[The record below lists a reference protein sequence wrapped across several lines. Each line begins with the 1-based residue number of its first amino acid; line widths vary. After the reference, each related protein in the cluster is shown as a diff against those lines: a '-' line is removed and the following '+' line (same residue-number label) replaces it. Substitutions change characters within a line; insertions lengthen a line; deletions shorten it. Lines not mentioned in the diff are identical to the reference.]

1 MSDLNQQMRR
11 DIVLIDELLSG
22 NTENGCVEFK
32 HNNASPEMIGKL
44 CSALSNVARIQEK
57 DFAYVLWGV
66 EDGTQKI
73 VGTTFNPETQT
84 KGNQVL
90 AMWLSQ
96 MLTPRIT
103 FSFRQVNH
111 PDGKLVL
118 LEIPATH
125 TTPVEFERTAYL
137 RIGSATPR
145 LSDYPEHY
153 QKLINS
159 LRSYNWE
166 KAVAKSFVTADEVVK
181 LIDYPSYFKLTKQ
194 NLPENRSG
202 ILERLAADAIINKDV
217 GGHWNITNLGA
228 ILFAENLED
237 FGSAH
242 SRKGIRFVA
251 YDGDNRASTVK
262 QRIDGKKGYANA
274 FSGIVS
280 YINNL
285 LPVNEHIG
293 STQRNQQLLFPE
305 IAIRETIANALIHQD
320 MTISGTGPLVELFDT
335 RLEITNPG
343 KSLVQTDRMIDL
355 PPRSRNEA
363 LASLM
368 RRMGMCEEQGT
379 GLDKVIMSVEVNQL
393 PPPKFQE
400 MDHSMRVILF
410 APRTFADMTVSE
422 RTRACYQH
430 SIMKYLE
437 GAKMKNSTLCE
448 RFGIEKHNAAQA
460 SAVIKKALDNKL
472 IKAADPEHPRGGYEP
487 IWA

>member
-1 MSDLNQQMRR
+1 MSELSKQMQR
-11 DIVLIDELLSG
+11 DIVLINELLSG
-22 NTENGCVEFK
+22 NSEQGCVEFK
-32 HNNASPEMIGKL
+32 HNNETPDMIGKL
-44 CSALSNVARIQEK
+44 CSALSNTARIEEK
-57 DFAYVLWGV
+57 DFAYVVWGI
-66 EDGTQKI
+66 EDETHNI
-73 VGTTFNPETQT
+73 IGTTFNPDAKT
-84 KGNQVL
+84 KGNQVFI
-90 AMWLSQ
+90 MWLSQ

-103 FSFRQVNH
+103 FTFRKVNH
-111 PDGKLVL
+111 PQGNLIL

-125 TTPVEFERTAYL
+125 TTPVEFNKTAYI

-153 QKLINS
+153 QKLISN

-166 KAVAKSFVTADEVVK
+166 KAVAKSFVSADEVVK
-181 LIDYPSYFKLTKQ
+181 FIDYPSYFKLTKQ
-194 NLPENRSG
+194 NLPANKEG
-202 ILERLAADAIINKDV
+202 ILEHLSADNIINKDV

-228 ILFAENLED
+228 ILFAENLDD
-237 FGSAH
+237 FDTSL
-242 SRKGIRFVA
+242 SRKGIRFVS
-251 YDGDNRASTVK
+251 YEGDNRAAIVK

-274 FSGIVS
+274 FSGVVA

-285 LPVNEHIG
+285 LPVNERIG
-293 STQRNQQLLFPE
+293 STQREPQLVFPE

-320 MTISGTGPLVELFDT
+320 MTISGTGPLVELFNT

-343 KSLVQTDRMIDL
+343 KSLVKTDRMIDL

-379 GLDKVIMSVEVNQL
+379 GLDKVINSVEINQL

-400 MDHSMRVILF
+400 MENSMRVVLF
-410 APRTFADMTVSE
+410 APRSFADMTIAE

-430 SIMKYLE
+430 SIMKYLD
-437 GAKMKNSTLCE
+437 GKKMKNSTLCE
-448 RFGIEKHNAAQA
+448 RLGIDKKNAAQA
-460 SAVIKKALDNKL
+460 SIVIKKALENKF

>member
-1 MSDLNQQMRR
+1 MNELSKQMQR
-11 DIVLIDELLSG
+11 DIVLVNELLST
-22 NTENGCVEFK
+22 NTEMGCVEFK
-32 HNNASPEMIGKL
+32 HNNESPDMIGKL
-44 CSALSNVARIQEK
+44 CSALSNAARIEEK
-57 DFAYVLWGV
+57 DFAYVIWGI
-66 EDGTQKI
+66 EDDTQEI
-73 VGTTFNPETQT
+73 LGTTFKPETKT
-84 KGNQVL
+84 KGNQVFL
-90 AMWLSQ
+90 MWLSQ

-103 FSFRQVNH
+103 FYFRKVNH
-111 PDGKLVL
+111 PKGNLVL

-125 TTPVEFERTAYL
+125 TTPVEYDRIAYI

-145 LSDYPEHY
+145 ISDYPEHY

-166 KAVAKSFVTADEVVK
+166 KAVAKSFVTADEIVK
-181 LIDYPSYFKLTKQ
+181 LIDYPAYFKLTKQ
-194 NLPENRSG
+194 NLPANKKG
-202 ILERLAADAIINKDV
+202 ILERLSADNLIKKDV

-237 FGSAH
+237 FDTAL

-251 YDGDNRASTVK
+251 YNGDNRAATVK
-262 QRIDGKKGYANA
+262 QRIDGKKGYAKA
-274 FSGIVS
+274 FSGIVA
-280 YINNL
+280 YINDL
-285 LPVNEHIG
+285 LPINERIG
-293 STQRNQQLLFPE
+293 STQRKPQLVFPE
-305 IAIRETIANALIHQD
+305 IAIRETIANALIHQN
-320 MTISGTGPLVELFDT
+320 MTISGTGPLVELFET

-343 KSLVQTDRMIDL
+343 KSLVKTDRMIDL

-379 GLDKVIMSVEVNQL
+379 GLDKVIISIEINQL

-400 MDHSMRVILF
+400 MSDSMRVILF

-430 SIMKYLE
+430 SIMKYLD
-437 GAKMKNSTLCE
+437 GKKMKNSTLCE
-448 RFGIEKHNAAQA
+448 RFGIDKKNAAQA
-460 SAVIKKALDNKL
+460 SLVIKKALENRI
-472 IKAADPEHPRGGYEP
+472 IKPADPEHPRGGYEP